1 MRTRQDLQLN
11 FPGVAMRAAMLA
23 PVTAQVPSPSAQP
36 SSPTDLDEI
45 APTGSRTKPAGAAMG
60 LPIAI
65 IQKVQTR
72 HVTAVRHRLRLPN
85 ITGYGSEIA
94 LAARGIHT

>member
-23 PVTAQVPSPSAQP
+23 PVAAQVASPAAQP
-36 SSPTDLDEI
+36 SSPTDLDEV
-45 APTGSRTKPAGAAMG
+45 APTGSRTKLTEAAMG
-60 LPIAI
+60 
-65 IQKVQTR
+65 
-72 HVTAVRHRLRLPN
+72 LPN